1 MIVGILL
8 CGGAGRRFGVD
19 KLLAGDEP
27 IAALAARSLV
37 AGAGNALAV
46 IPLKR
51 PRLRVVLEAEGCAIL
66 ESDRTPEGMG
76 ASLAVAIAATAT
88 AGGWIIALG
97 DMPLV
102 DAKTIA
108 SIRQA
113 LERGAP
119 MAAPFDRAGR
129 RGHPVG
135 FSAALR
141 AELLELGGDVGARDL
156 LARHAHML
164 ERIVTDDPG
173 IFVDI
178 DTKEDLEDLG
188 GRGAPQGSSQG
199 AT

>member
-1 MIVGILL
+1 MIAGILL
-8 CGGAGRRFGVD
+8 CGGAGRRFGVG

-27 IAALAARSLV
+27 IVARAARALK

-51 PRLRVVLEAEGCAIL
+51 ARLRAVLEREGCAIL
-66 ESDRTPEGMG
+66 ESERTPEGMG
-76 ASLAVAIAATAT
+76 ASLSSGIEAC
-88 AGGWIIALG
+88 AGADGWIVALG

-102 DAKTIA
+102 DPKTIA
-108 SIRQA
+108 AIRAA

-119 MAAPFDRAGR
+119 MAAPYDRGGR

-135 FSAALR
+135 FSKALR
-141 AELLELGGDVGARDL
+141 AELLALGGDVGARDV
-156 LARHAHML
+156 LARHAGMV

-178 DTKEDLEDLG
+178 DTKADLEGLE
-188 GRGAPQGSSQG
+188 R
-199 AT
+199 

>member
-1 MIVGILL
+1 MAIAGILL

-19 KLLAGDEP
+19 KLLAGEEP
-27 IAALAARSLV
+27 IAARAARSLV

-51 PRLRVVLEAEGCAIL
+51 PRLRQVLEAEGCAIL
-66 ESDRTPEGMG
+66 ESERTSEGMG
-76 ASLAVAIAATAT
+76 ASLAVAIAAAAT
-88 AGGWIIALG
+88 AEGWIVALG

-102 DAKTIA
+102 SAKTIEA
-108 SIRQA
+108 IRHA

-119 MAAPFDRAGR
+119 MAAPYDRAGR

-135 FSAALR
+135 FSSALR

-156 LARHAHML
+156 LARHAHMV

-178 DTKEDLEDLG
+178 DTRQDLDALP
-188 GRGAPQGSSQG
+188 RD
-199 AT
+199 

>member
-1 MIVGILL
+1 MVAGILL

-27 IAALAARSLV
+27 IVARAARSLV

-46 IPLKR
+46 IPLQR
-51 PRLRVVLEAEGCAIL
+51 ARLREVLEAQGCAIL
-66 ESDRTPEGMG
+66 ETDRTSEGMG
-76 ASLAVAIAATAT
+76 ASLAAAIEAAATAD
-88 AGGWIIALG
+88 GWIVALG

-102 DAKTIA
+102 DPKTIEA
-108 SIRQA
+108 LRRA

-119 MAAPFDRAGR
+119 MAAPYDRKGR

-135 FSAALR
+135 FSKALR
-141 AELLELGGDVGARDL
+141 EELLQLGGDVGARDL
-156 LARHAHML
+156 LARRADMV

-178 DTKEDLEDLG
+178 DTKEDLEGLEAGD
-188 GRGAPQGSSQG
+188 R
-199 AT
+199 

>member
-1 MIVGILL
+1 MIAGILL

-27 IAALAARSLV
+27 IVARAARSLR

-51 PRLRVVLEAEGCAIL
+51 ARLREVLEAEGCAIL
-66 ESDRTPEGMG
+66 ESDRTSWGMG
-76 ASLAVAIAATAT
+76 ASLAAAVEAAATAD
-88 AGGWIIALG
+88 GWIVALG

-102 DAKTIA
+102 DPKTVA
-108 SIRQA
+108 SIRRA

-119 MAAPFDRAGR
+119 LAAPYDRTGR

-135 FSAALR
+135 FSRALR
-141 AELLELGGDVGARDL
+141 AELLAIDGDVGARDL
-156 LARHAHML
+156 LARHADMV
-164 ERIVTDDPG
+164 EKFVTDDPG

-178 DTKEDLEDLG
+178 DTKADLEGL
-188 GRGAPQGSSQG
+188 R
-199 AT
+199 

>member
-1 MIVGILL
+1 MAIAGILL

-19 KLLAGDEP
+19 KLLAGEEP
-27 IAALAARSLV
+27 IVARAARHLK

-51 PRLRVVLEAEGCAIL
+51 TRLREVLEAEGCAIL
-66 ESDRTPEGMG
+66 ESDRTSEGMG
-76 ASLAVAIAATAT
+76 ASLAAGIAATAT
-88 AGGWIIALG
+88 AEGWIVALG

-102 DAKTIA
+102 DPVTIEA
-108 SIRQA
+108 IRRA

-119 MAAPFDRAGR
+119 LAAPYDRTGH

-135 FSAALR
+135 FSQGLR
-141 AELLELGGDVGARDL
+141 GELLELGGDVGARDL
-156 LARHAHML
+156 LARHAGMV

-178 DTKEDLEDLG
+178 DTKADLDELEK
-188 GRGAPQGSSQG
+188 
-199 AT
+199 

>member
-1 MIVGILL
+1 MIAGILL

-27 IAALAARSLV
+27 IVARAARSLV

-46 IPLKR
+46 IPLER
-51 PRLRVVLEAEGCAIL
+51 ARLREVIEAQGCAIL
-66 ESDRTPEGMG
+66 ESDRTSEGMG
-76 ASLAVAIAATAT
+76 ASLAAAIEATAT
-88 AGGWIIALG
+88 ADGWIVALG

-102 DAKTIA
+102 DPKTIEA
-108 SIRQA
+108 LRRA

-119 MAAPFDRAGR
+119 MAAPYDRAGR

-135 FSAALR
+135 FSKALR
-141 AELLELGGDVGARDL
+141 QELLELGGDVGARDL
-156 LARHAHML
+156 LARRADMV

-178 DTKEDLEDLG
+178 DTKEDLAALPRD
-188 GRGAPQGSSQG
+188 
-199 AT
+199 

>member
-1 MIVGILL
+1 MVAGILL

-27 IAALAARSLV
+27 IVARAARSLV

-46 IPLKR
+46 IPLQR
-51 PRLRVVLEAEGCAIL
+51 ARLREVLEAQGCAIL
-66 ESDRTPEGMG
+66 ETDRTSEGMG
-76 ASLAVAIAATAT
+76 ASLAAAIEAAATAD
-88 AGGWIIALG
+88 GWIVALG

-102 DAKTIA
+102 DPKTIEA
-108 SIRQA
+108 LRRA

-119 MAAPFDRAGR
+119 MAAPYDRKGR

-135 FSAALR
+135 FSKALR
-141 AELLELGGDVGARDL
+141 EELLELGGDVGARDL
-156 LARHAHML
+156 LARRADMV

-178 DTKEDLEDLG
+178 DTKEDLEGLEAGD
-188 GRGAPQGSSQG
+188 R
-199 AT
+199 

>member
-1 MIVGILL
+1 MIAGILL

-27 IAALAARSLV
+27 IVARAARALK
-37 AGAGNALAV
+37 AGAGNVLAV

-51 PRLRVVLEAEGCAIL
+51 ARLRQVLEREGCAIL

-76 ASLAVAIAATAT
+76 ASLAAGIEAAQGAE
-88 AGGWIIALG
+88 GWIVALG

-102 DAKTIA
+102 DPKTIA
-108 SIRQA
+108 SIRRA

-119 MAAPFDRAGR
+119 MAAPFDRGGR

-135 FSAALR
+135 FSRALR

-156 LARHAHML
+156 LARHAAMV
-164 ERIVTDDPG
+164 EKVVTDDPG

-178 DTKEDLEDLG
+178 DTKADLDEL
-188 GRGAPQGSSQG
+188 
-199 AT
+199 